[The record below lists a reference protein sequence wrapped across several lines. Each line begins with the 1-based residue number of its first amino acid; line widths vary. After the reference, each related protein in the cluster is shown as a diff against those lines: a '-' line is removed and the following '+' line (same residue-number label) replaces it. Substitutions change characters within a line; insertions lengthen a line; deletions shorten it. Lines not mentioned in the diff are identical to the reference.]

1 MPNAFSHSP
10 AEESRISP
18 FPVDASPLQI
28 LGHSGIFDAFY
39 YLKTNPDLKSFGTAV
54 LQHYHQ
60 HGWREGRKPNPFFDP
75 HWYLSQNRDVIG
87 DPLLHYILHGEREGR
102 RPIAWF
108 DPVWYA
114 RTYRV
119 PERML
124 SLAHYLKNRH
134 NTPLRPIPEF
144 DPDFYLRSYPD
155 VAKAGLDALEHYM
168 VQGFREAR
176 RPFDGFDPLYY
187 RRKHLRHSPD
197 SNPLLH
203 YLENRDRPD
212 VHPSSPGTEISVFAE
227 IKRRSKPGPLFEKA
241 RPLPSSAI
249 RRARVLAYYLPQ
261 FHTIPEND
269 AWWGDGFTEWTN
281 LPRGIPRFSDH
292 YQPRIP
298 RDLGH
303 YTLNTP
309 EILERQASMARAAGI
324 EGFIFYFYWFSNGVR
339 LFSMGCIAVSSGFQ
353 KLVSALEIASAA
365 MRFWSAERV

>member
-1 MPNAFSHSP
+1 MPHAFSHSP
-10 AEESRISP
+10 VEDTRTSP
-18 FPVDASPLQI
+18 FPADASPLQI
-28 LGHSGIFDAFY
+28 LGYSGTFDAFY
-39 YLKTNPDLKSFGTAV
+39 YLKSNPDLQEFGTAV

-87 DPLLHYILHGEREGR
+87 DPLLHYVLRGEREKR

-124 SLAHYLKNRH
+124 ALAHYLANRH
-134 NTPLRPIPEF
+134 DASLRPIPKF

-176 RPFDGFDPLYY
+176 KPFDGFDPLYY
-187 RRKHLRHSPD
+187 RRKHLRLAPD

-212 VHPSSPGTEISVFAE
+212 VHPCSPETEISVFSE

-241 RPLPSSAI
+241 RPLPKSAI

-309 EILERQASMARAAGI
+309 EILERQASMAQAAGI
-324 EGFIFYFYWFSNGVR
+324 EGFIFYFYWFN
-339 LFSMGCIAVSSGFQ
+339 
-353 KLVSALEIASAA
+353 
-365 MRFWSAERV
+365 